1 MKLKRYNSI
10 GKEEL
15 NSAVKVLK
23 SGILSDFIGAKGR
36 NFSGGKYVQKFEKQ
50 IQSYFNVKY
59 AISVNSWTSGLICAI
74 GAINP
79 SPGDEI
85 ICTPWTMCACAT
97 AILHWN
103 CIPVFADINK
113 TTFNYDLNDL
123 EKKISKKTIA
133 IISVDIFGQS
143 ENIKEIKRLTK
154 KRKIKIISDTAQAIG
169 SSFNGK
175 YSGTLTDI
183 GGFSFNYHKHINTG
197 EGGMIVTNS
206 KILAKR
212 CKLIRNHGEAAI
224 GHNNN
229 NKEFLS
235 NILGYNFRLGEIE
248 AAIGIEQIKKL
259 KTIISYRQNLA
270 QKLIKGISDLKG
282 LQIPVIKKNCSH
294 VYYVVPFV
302 LDLKKF
308 KYSRKQ
314 IINFLK
320 KEKIIGLNSGYAN
333 LHLLPMFRNKI
344 AYGKKGFPWSMF
356 NKSIKYEKGLCKNA
370 EELHDKNFFYLAICA
385 YDYKISDMR
394 KYIHKFRKVW
404 KKIIK

>member
-23 SGILSDFIGAKGR
+23 LGILSDFIGAKGR
-36 NFSGGKYVQKFEKQ
+36 NFNGGKYVQKFEKQ

-113 TTFNYDLNDL
+113 TTFNYNLNDL
-123 EKKISKKTIA
+123 KKKINKKTIA
-133 IISVDIFGQS
+133 IIAVDIFGQS
-143 ENIKEIKRLTK
+143 EDLDGIKKIIKNK
-154 KRKIKIISDTAQAIG
+154 KIKIISDAAQAIG
-169 SSFNGK
+169 SKYRKK
-175 YSGTLTDI
+175 YSGTLSDI

-197 EGGMIVTNS
+197 EGGMIVTNN
-206 KILAKR
+206 KNLAYR
-212 CKLIRNHGEAAI
+212 CKLIRNHGEAVVTQKDKNI
-224 GHNNN
+224 
-229 NKEFLS
+229 S

-248 AAIGIEQIKKL
+248 AAIGIEQLKKL
-259 KTIISYRQNLA
+259 KKIIRFR
-270 QKLIKGISDLKG
+270 QKLAETLIQEIKDLEGIQTPIINKG
-282 LQIPVIKKNCSH
+282 CTH
-294 VYYVVPFV
+294 VYYVIPFI
-302 LDLKKF
+302 LDMKKF
-308 KYSRKQ
+308 KYKR
-314 IINFLK
+314 N
-320 KEKIIGLNSGYAN
+320 KIIKLLESENITGLVEGYTN
-333 LHLLPMFRNKI
+333 LHLLPLFKNKI
-344 AYGKKGFPWSMF
+344 AYGKKGFPWSSF
-356 NKSIKYEKGLCKNA
+356 NKKIKYKKGLCKNA
-370 EELHDKNFFYLAICA
+370 EELHDKNFFYLALCS
-385 YDYKISDMR
+385 YDYKISDM
-394 KYIHKFRKVW
+394 KSYAHKFKKVW

>member
-23 SGILSDFIGAKGR
+23 LGILSDFIGAKGR
-36 NFSGGKYVQKFEKQ
+36 NFNGGKYVQKFEKQ

-113 TTFNYDLNDL
+113 TTFNYNLNDL
-123 EKKISKKTIA
+123 KKKINKKTIA
-133 IISVDIFGQS
+133 IIAVDIFGQS
-143 ENIKEIKRLTK
+143 EDLDGIKKIIKNK
-154 KRKIKIISDTAQAIG
+154 KIKIISDAAQAIG
-169 SSFNGK
+169 SKYRKK
-175 YSGTLTDI
+175 YSGTLSDI

-197 EGGMIVTNS
+197 EGGMIVTNN
-206 KILAKR
+206 KNLAYR
-212 CKLIRNHGEAAI
+212 CKLIRNHGEAVVTQKDKNI
-224 GHNNN
+224 
-229 NKEFLS
+229 S

-248 AAIGIEQIKKL
+248 AAIGIEQLKKL
-259 KTIISYRQNLA
+259 KKIIRFR
-270 QKLIKGISDLKG
+270 QKLAETLIQEIKDLEGIQTPIINKG
-282 LQIPVIKKNCSH
+282 CTH
-294 VYYVVPFV
+294 VYYVIPFI
-302 LDLKKF
+302 LDMKKF
-308 KYSRKQ
+308 KYKR
-314 IINFLK
+314 N
-320 KEKIIGLNSGYAN
+320 KIIKFLESENITGLVEGYTN
-333 LHLLPMFRNKI
+333 LHLLPVFKNKI
-344 AYGKKGFPWSMF
+344 AYGKKGFPWSSF
-356 NKSIKYEKGLCKNA
+356 NKKIKYKKGLCKNA
-370 EELHDKNFFYLAICA
+370 EELHDKNFFYLALCS
-385 YDYKISDMR
+385 YDYKISDM
-394 KYIHKFRKVW
+394 KSYAHKFKKVW

>member
-36 NFSGGKYVQKFEKQ
+36 NFNGGKYVQKFEKQ

-143 ENIKEIKRLTK
+143 ENIKEIKKLTK

-169 SSFNGK
+169 STFNGK

-224 GHNNN
+224 DHNNN

-270 QKLIKGISDLKG
+270 QKLIKEISDLKG

-314 IINFLK
+314 IVNFLK
-320 KEKIIGLNSGYAN
+320 KEKIIGLNSGYVN